1 MNSWSA
7 GGVILDLTLPVVV
20 HLSLSEDTGCTLL
33 SDGDNDDSVFY
44 WQIPDFMTDTF
55 FCDILYEIVD
65 AISNRDTEKF
75 LELLQ
80 PSPVLEN

>member
-1 MNSWSA
+1 M
-7 GGVILDLTLPVVV
+7 TLPVVV
-20 HLSLSEDTGCTLL
+20 HLSLSEDTECTLL
-33 SDGDNDDSVFY
+33 LDGDNEDGVFY
-44 WQIPDFMTDTF
+44 GQIPDFMTDTF